1 MTQSPTRMY
10 KHLLRHDL
18 CALNHRAFLELYPG
32 VPYLS
37 NWHIE
42 LIASKLEDVRTGRCK
57 RLIVNVGPRHFKS
70 FLISVVFPA
79 WLLGHDPTKQIMS
92 VTYSQDLSD
101 NLARRSRSLMMSPF
115 YQALFDTRVAPD
127 REAAADFET
136 TAGGNRFATSLAG
149 VVTGRGAD
157 VIIIDDPLK
166 ADDALSDKRRRAVN
180 ARYDDTLRT
189 RVNNQTTGAIIMTMQ
204 RLHTEDPVAHVQQQ
218 EPWEVVSL
226 PAIAEHDEICGF
238 RTSYGYRRIVRRQG
252 DILHPDLLS
261 REALEAQR
269 RGMTDYNFAGQYQQN
284 PQSPAGNFV
293 KRDWL
298 KFYSPEDKPD
308 KFDQVLQ
315 AWDTANKETELAD
328 YSVCTTWGI
337 KGKHLFLLD
346 LFRDKLEFPALKRKI
361 EALAKLHGASIVLI
375 EDKASGT
382 SLIQELRATGL
393 SQVQAA
399 PSLDG
404 DKIMRLRVQTAKIEG
419 GFVHFPQQAP
429 WLDAYLSE
437 LVTFP
442 NAKNDDQVDSTVFAL
457 AWSTSRPVSGT
468 YEYYRREAAK
478 VQSGTSGQSKLIRV
492 LIPPGAGHHQ
502 LYPTGRMVRIP
513 KDRIIEVTEE
523 EAEGLLRNG
532 GKRVD

>member
-10 KHLLRHDL
+10 RDLLRCDF
-18 CALNHRAFLELYPG
+18 CAFIHRAYRELYPG
-32 VPYLS
+32 KRYLS

-57 RLIVNVGPRHFKS
+57 RLIVNVGPRHLKS

-157 VIIIDDPLK
+157 VIIVDDPLK

-180 ARYDDTLRT
+180 ARFDDTLRT
-189 RVNNQTTGAIIMTMQ
+189 RLNNQETGAIIMTMQ
-204 RLHTEDPVAHVQQQ
+204 RLHIEDPVAHVQQQ
-218 EPWEVVSL
+218 EPWDVVSL
-226 PAIAEHDEICGF
+226 PAIAEQDEICGF

-284 PQSPAGNFV
+284 PQPPAGNIV
-293 KRDWL
+293 KRAWL
-298 KFYSPEDKPD
+298 KFYSPEEKPD
-308 KFDQVLQ
+308 KFDQIIQ
-315 AWDTANKETELAD
+315 SWDTANKDTELAD

-337 KGKHLFLLD
+337 KDGQLFLLD
-346 LFRDKLEFPALKRKI
+346 AFRDKLEFPALKRKVQ
-361 EALAKLHGASIVLI
+361 ELAKLHGASIVLI

-382 SLIQELRATGL
+382 SLIQELRAAGL

-419 GFVHFPQQAP
+419 GFVHFPQQAS
-429 WLDAYLSE
+429 WLDDYLRE
-437 LVTFP
+437 LLAFP
-442 NAKNDDQVDSTVFAL
+442 NVKYADQVDSTVFAM
-457 AWSTSRPVSGT
+457 AWSSTHP
-468 YEYYRREAAK
+468 EPAIIQYYRKLATSSTGQAPQGPAMRRIW
-478 VQSGTSGQSKLIRV
+478 VPGHSTTWYLISGRGVT
-492 LIPPGAGHHQ
+492 IPP
-502 LYPTGRMVRIP
+502 
-513 KDRIIEVTEE
+513 DRIIEVTEE
-523 EAEGLLRNG
+523 EGNALKMNG
-532 GKRVD
+532 GRWVD

>member
-10 KHLLRHDL
+10 RHLLRHDL
-18 CALNHRAFLELYPG
+18 CAFSHRAFLELYPG

-57 RLIVNVGPRHFKS
+57 RLIVTVGPRHLKS

-79 WLLGHDPTKQIMS
+79 WLLGHDPTKHIMS

-157 VIIIDDPLK
+157 VIIVDDPLK

-180 ARYDDTLRT
+180 ARFDDTLRT
-189 RVNNQTTGAIIMTMQ
+189 RLNNQETGAIIMTMQ
-204 RLHTEDPVAHVQQQ
+204 RLHIEDPVAHVQQQ
-218 EPWEVVSL
+218 EPWDVVSL
-226 PAIAEHDEICGF
+226 PAIAEQDEICGF

-284 PQSPAGNFV
+284 PQPPAGNIV
-293 KRDWL
+293 KRAWL
-298 KFYSPEDKPD
+298 KFYSPEEKPD
-308 KFDQVLQ
+308 KFDQIIQ
-315 AWDTANKETELAD
+315 SWDTANKDTELAD

-337 KGKHLFLLD
+337 KDGQLFLLD
-346 LFRDKLEFPALKRKI
+346 AFRDKLEFPALKRKVQ
-361 EALAKLHGASIVLI
+361 ELAKLHGASIVLI

-382 SLIQELRATGL
+382 SLIQELRAAGL

-419 GFVHFPQQAP
+419 GFVHFPQQAS
-429 WLDAYLSE
+429 WLDDYLRE
-437 LVTFP
+437 LLAFP
-442 NAKNDDQVDSTVFAL
+442 NVKYADQVDSTVFAM
-457 AWSTSRPVSGT
+457 AWSSTHP
-468 YEYYRREAAK
+468 EPAIIQYYRKLATSSTGQAPQGPAMRRIW
-478 VQSGTSGQSKLIRV
+478 VPGHSTTWYLISGRGVT
-492 LIPPGAGHHQ
+492 IPP
-502 LYPTGRMVRIP
+502 
-513 KDRIIEVTEE
+513 DRIIEVTEE
-523 EAEGLLRNG
+523 EGNALKMNG
-532 GKRVD
+532 GRWVD